1 MGKLIKDRKKFVLI
15 LAIWGILISSS
26 VFALQG
32 NYPPSPFGTKLTD
45 NSTIGDLVMYLYQW
59 GITLGGLALFIVLVI
74 AGFQY
79 LASAG
84 SPTAMKSAKDRITS
98 AGIGIA
104 VLLGSYLILN
114 TINPQ
119 LTSFPSGEIQLP
131 SEQTPGGKACQE
143 AKDCCEEGAKNYELC
158 VSSYDCNEDGVCV
171 PKVAESTPCDEGVT
185 VTIEDRGE
193 ITLFPTPVANCH
205 GFPADNKVAQGTHY
219 DFKGD
224 PEGCNSNLYFFEF
237 RNCQVSQAGSVIGV
251 SVNSKEITVNFVVGS
266 IGLDYPF

>member
-1 MGKLIKDRKKFVLI
+1 MGKLIKNNKKIIFL
-15 LAIWGILISSS
+15 LAILGILIGSS

-32 NYPPSPFGTKLTD
+32 DYPPSPFGTKLTD
-45 NSTIGDLVMYLYQW
+45 NSTIGDLVMYIYQW
-59 GITLGGLALFIVLVI
+59 GITLGGLALFIVLVV

-119 LTSFPSGEIQLP
+119 LTSFPSGEIEVLPEPVSGEEPEPLP
-131 SEQTPGGKACQE
+131 SATPT
-143 AKDCCEEGAKNYELC
+143 
-158 VSSYDCNEDGVCV
+158 S
-171 PKVAESTPCDEGVT
+171 CDEGVT
-185 VTIEDRGE
+185 VTIEGE
-193 ITLFPTPVANCH
+193 ETLPPLYPTETARCH
-205 GFPADNKVAQGTHY
+205 SFSEADKIPPGKHI
-219 DFKGD
+219 DFDGD
-224 PEGCNSNLYFFEF
+224 PDGCTSNLYFFELG
-237 RNCQVSQAGSVIGV
+237 NCEVSGAKLVTGV
-251 SVNSKEITVNFVVGS
+251 SVSSGEITVNFAVKS

>member
-15 LAIWGILISSS
+15 LAIWGILIGSS

-45 NSTIGDLVMYLYQW
+45 NSTIGDLVMYIYQW
-59 GITLGGLALFIVLVI
+59 GITLGGLALFVVLVI

-119 LTSFPSGEIQLP
+119 LTSFPDSEIQLP
-131 SEQTPGGKACQE
+131 SEPTPGDKACLE
-143 AKDCCEEGAKNYELC
+143 PKDCCKGVKENYELC
-158 VSSYDCNEDGVCV
+158 VRSYKCENGVCV
-171 PKVAESTPCDEGVT
+171 LKMAESTPCDKGVT
-185 VTIEDRGE
+185 VTIEGRGP
-193 ITLFPTPVANCH
+193 ITLFPTPEANCH
-205 GFPADNKVAQGTHY
+205 SFPTDNKVALGTHY
-219 DFKGD
+219 TFVGD
-224 PEGCNSNLYFFEF
+224 PEGCNSNLYFFQF
-237 RNCQVSQAGSVIGV
+237 RNCQISQAGSVIGV
-251 SVNSKEITVNFVVGS
+251 SVNSGKITVNFSVGS